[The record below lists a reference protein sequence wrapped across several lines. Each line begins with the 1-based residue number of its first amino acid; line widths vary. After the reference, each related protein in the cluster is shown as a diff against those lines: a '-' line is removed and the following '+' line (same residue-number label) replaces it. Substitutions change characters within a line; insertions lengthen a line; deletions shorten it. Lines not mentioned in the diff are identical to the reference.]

1 MSLSNIRG
9 YIETTD
15 KRKARNP
22 DIRPDKFY
30 LPNRI
35 GYVDFIHNEYK
46 RYSMSIK
53 DADKPVADADD
64 DTEIIDVSKSAKL
77 SKPQQFVRDYLFL
90 HSPYRGILLYHGLG
104 VGKTA
109 ASIAAAEILMVEKR
123 AFILSPAKLEGNYL
137 KEIKLWGHNAYS
149 VSQHW
154 QNIAANKLDKGITS
168 GFISDKL
175 LRKHGRL
182 WYAVADKPA
191 NYSSLSEGDRT
202 EIIAQ
207 IDDIIRNK
215 FTFVHFDNPHPG
227 ELKRLVA
234 ASSSGNPF
242 DNAVVVIDEVHN
254 LISTVSGDEEP
265 VGPVK
270 KGIYKLLFDAKNTKL
285 VLLSA
290 TPIINKP
297 SELSKLVNLLKG
309 RIELRVVQVKG
320 NITDIEL
327 KKIEEIAMKN
337 NRVDYFNYDPLRRR
351 FEFIILPP
359 YFVNSEKTRRV
370 HYDASAD
377 TDSAEIENEL
387 IRNIKDI
394 GATLSAD
401 KFTSDIYYPLPN
413 DNEEFDNYFIDYEKN
428 KIKNRELFMRRI
440 LGSVSYV
447 RDVYDEYGA
456 TITDHKL
463 HYLDM
468 TDDQWALYY
477 GLRMK
482 EKRQERVA
490 ASRDKGEL
498 AIQTFK
504 NDTRIACNFVYPKER
519 TTIDKLIGAREGYL
533 RLRDN
538 GDKSREHYL
547 ERYSPKFAEIIKN
560 VRKSPG
566 TALVYSQY
574 REKGVDVFTAAL
586 CENGYIEFRISKNDG
601 KYKTNITRENRDMPK
616 YIEFGKYS
624 SDIDAQMMRVFNNK
638 IDDECAVKD
647 ELERIYG
654 GGHVSNLRGEIAR
667 IFIITKGGAEG
678 ISLYNVRQV
687 HLIEPFWNNI
697 RSEQVIGRAKRLQSH
712 RDLPERDRNFV
723 VFEYMMKFSD
733 RLIKKDKSISEL
745 DNGKTTDQLIYLIS
759 QRKKELNRQFLD
771 ALKSAAIDCK
781 LHKAHHPEVTCFS
794 PSGTPDSIITSPIL
808 LPVSE
813 YMDATMIKKKY
824 DAKVV
829 NIRGEKYIFIREKGK
844 NAGGQLFDYSD
855 YTNHGSLKEVGKIAA
870 SKEGK
875 LSVTLY

>member
-1 MSLSNIRG
+1 MSLANVHK
-9 YIETTD
+9 YIDMTD
-15 KRKARNP
+15 KRRAKNP
-22 DIRPDKFY
+22 GIRPDKFY

-46 RYSMSIK
+46 RYSMSVK

-64 DTEIIDVSKSAKL
+64 DSEIIDIGKFAQL
-77 SKPQQFVRDYLFL
+77 SKPQQFVRDYLFQ

-109 ASIAAAEILMVEKR
+109 ASIAAAEILMAEKR

-137 KEIKLWGHNAYS
+137 KEIKIWGHSAYS

-154 QNIAANKLDKGITS
+154 KSVSGDKLKDVYS
-168 GFISDKL
+168 GFISAKL

-182 WYAVADKPA
+182 WYSIPDKPA
-191 NYSSLSEGDRT
+191 NYSELNENDRT

-215 FTFVHFDNPHPG
+215 YTFVHFDNPHPG
-227 ELKRLVA
+227 ELKRLIA
-234 ASSSGNPF
+234 ASSTGNPF
-242 DNAVVVIDEVHN
+242 DNSVVVVDEVHN
-254 LISTVSGDEEP
+254 LIGTIAGDEEP

-270 KGIYKLLFDAKNTKL
+270 KGIYKLLFEAKNAKL

-297 SELSKLVNLLKG
+297 SELSKLINLLKG
-309 RIELRVVQVKG
+309 RIDLRVISVKG
-320 NITDIEL
+320 IITDIEL
-327 KKIEEIAMKN
+327 KKIEEIAMAN
-337 NRVDYFNYDPLRRR
+337 NRIDYFNYDPLKRR

-359 YFVNSEKTRRV
+359 HFVNNTKTRRV
-370 HYDASAD
+370 HYDADAGAD
-377 TDSAEIENEL
+377 SGEIEADILRAIEEL
-387 IRNIKDI
+387 GVIL
-394 GATLSAD
+394 GAT
-401 KFTSDIYYPLPN
+401 KFASDIYYPLPN
-413 DNEEFDNYFIDYEKN
+413 DNDEFNNYFIDYDKN
-428 KIKNRELFMRRI
+428 KIKNRDLFMRRI

-456 TITDHKL
+456 TISDHKL
-463 HYLDM
+463 EYLDL

-477 GLRMK
+477 GLRAK
-482 EKRQERVA
+482 EKRNERLS
-490 ASRDKGEL
+490 ASGKDGP
-498 AIQTFK
+498 QTFK
-504 NDTRIACNFVYPKER
+504 NDTRIACNFVYPKE
-519 TTIDKLIGAREGYL
+519 TGTIDKLINAREGYL

-566 TALVYSQY
+566 TVLVYSQY

-586 CENGYIEFRISKNDG
+586 CENGYMEFRIIKKDG
-601 KYKTNITRENRDMPK
+601 RYKTNITRENKDMPK
-616 YIEFGKYS
+616 YIEFGKYPT
-624 SDIDAQMMRVFNNK
+624 DIETQMMRVFNNK

-647 ELERIYG
+647 ELKRIYG
-654 GGHVSNLRGEIAR
+654 DRVSNLRGELAR

-687 HLIEPFWNNI
+687 HIIEPFWNNI
-697 RSEQVIGRAKRLQSH
+697 RNEQVIGRAKRMQSH

-723 VFEYMMKFSD
+723 VYEYMMKFSD
-733 RLIKKDKSISEL
+733 KLLKKDRSVKEL
-745 DNGKTTDQLIYLIS
+745 DGGKTTDQLIYLIS

-781 LHKAHHPEVTCFS
+781 LHKAHHPEVACFS
-794 PSGTPDSIITSPIL
+794 PNGAADDIITSPIL
-808 LPVSE
+808 LPVTE
-813 YMDATMIKKKY
+813 YTDATIIKKKY

-844 NAGGQLFDYSD
+844 DGGGQLFDYSE
-855 YTNHGSLKEVGKIAA
+855 YTNHGSLKEVGKIKAVG
-870 SKEGK
+870 GK
-875 LSVTLY
+875 LSVTIY